1 MKMLIGLSEER
12 DILSK
17 KKNHLK
23 KLHLFSSLFF
33 FFFFFLSP
41 LWEAK
46 EKLKKARLNSKK
58 MSTGTEGTSTD
69 EGN

>member
-33 FFFFFLSP
+33 FFFFLSP
-41 LWEAK
+41 LWEVK

-58 MSTGTEGTSTD
+58 MSTRTEGTSTD